1 MESKSNKII
10 LGIVIAIILIGGIIY
25 FTNKSSTPEKITI
38 AEFGEVFIYAPL
50 YVADEK
56 GFFEEEGL
64 DVEIFPAGGLD
75 KTWAAVVSG
84 SAQFGVADPMITAI
98 SGEKGQP
105 GVVVAGI
112 LNGLPFWGIAKDPS
126 IPVITNPS
134 QLDGYVIGTHPAPST
149 GYTMQKKLFQLG
161 GIEGEIRELAAGTCL
176 AALEAGDVDICLELE
191 PTVSTAVEKNGAHVV
206 YALSDYYSEFA
217 LTGVFALPEYVENN
231 KDTTQQFVNA
241 LQKSSLYIREN
252 PEETVNILVNRF
264 PNVERGIAEDAV
276 ARLIADD
283 VFKDNVIVPKDGWDV
298 AGEIRFSLGQLASPP
313 EYDDYVL
320 TEFAEDA
327 LRNVR

>member
-1 MESKSNKII
+1 MKNNSSKII
-10 LGIVIAIILIGGIIY
+10 LIIIAILIIGGIFY
-25 FTNKSSTPEKITI
+25 FVNKPLEPEKITI
-38 AEFGEVFIYAPL
+38 AEFAEVFIYAPL

-56 GFFEEEGL
+56 GFFQEEGL
-64 DVEIFPAGGLD
+64 DVEIVPAGGLD

-112 LNGLPFWGIAKDPS
+112 LNGLPFWGIAKDPN

-134 QLDGYVIGTHPAPST
+134 QLQGYIVGTTPAPST
-149 GYTMQKKLFQLG
+149 AYTMQTKLFQLG
-161 GIEGEIRELAAGTCL
+161 EVEPSIRELASGTCL
-176 AALEAGDVDICLELE
+176 PALEAGDVDICLELE

-217 LTGVFALPEYVENN
+217 LTGVLALPDYVENN
-231 KDTTQQFVNA
+231 KDTTQKVVNA
-241 LQKSSLYIREN
+241 LQKGSLYIREN
-252 PEETVNILVNRF
+252 SDETVDILVKRF
-264 PNVERGIAEDAV
+264 PNVERNIAEDAV

-283 VFKDNVIVPKDGWDV
+283 VFKDNVVVPKDGWNV
-298 AGEIRFSLGQLASPP
+298 AGEIRNSLGQLNELPKY
-313 EYDDYVL
+313 EDYVL
-320 TEFAEDA
+320 TEFAENA
-327 LRNVR
+327 LRNSG